1 MFVISCVLSGFLTK
15 IVILLSVLAGRNVS
29 LEMCVLFTA
38 FDVIEITLGFIA
50 S

>member
-1 MFVISCVLSGFLTK
+1 MFVISCVLSGFLTE
-15 IVILLSVLAGRNVS
+15 IVILLSVAAGLNVS

-38 FDVIEITLGFIA
+38 FDVIEITLDFVA

>member
-1 MFVISCVLSGFLTK
+1 MFVISCVLSGFLTE
-15 IVILLSVLAGRNVS
+15 IVILLSVVAGRNVS

-38 FDVIEITLGFIA
+38 FDVIEITLGFVA